1 WRAGGRGGDRLRSR
15 SRPLPCLPPQAR
27 RPSPVEAA
35 LRLGADRGGPHRRT
49 LARLGAPCQC
59 DGGAPRARADRARLR
74 QPRFP
79 GRGQRDLRAPTGKGA
94 GGARSRRLRLP
105 SPPGSQPAAHPP
117 GDELEQRHRGDR
129 RLPRPRAASR
139 ALTARPR
146 MTLPGFYPA
155 TVMPDAD
162 WWNALWPAPD
172 KVLAALGV
180 ERGIGLAIDLCCGD
194 GLFTAPLARLARQ
207 LIAIDLDPEMIAQA
221 RTRLGD
227 TPCTL
232 LVGDAYHLAEM
243 VAMPADLVFMANT
256 FHGVP
261 D

>member
-1 WRAGGRGGDRLRSR
+1 
-15 SRPLPCLPPQAR
+15 
-27 RPSPVEAA
+27 
-35 LRLGADRGGPHRRT
+35 
-49 LARLGAPCQC
+49 
-59 DGGAPRARADRARLR
+59 
-74 QPRFP
+74 
-79 GRGQRDLRAPTGKGA
+79 
-94 GGARSRRLRLP
+94 
-105 SPPGSQPAAHPP
+105 
-117 GDELEQRHRGDR
+117 
-129 RLPRPRAASR
+129 
-139 ALTARPR
+139 

-162 WWNALWPAPD
+162 WWNALWPAPE

-180 ERGIGLAIDLCCGD
+180 NAGIDLAIDLCCGD

-207 LIAIDLDPEMIAQA
+207 RVAIDLDPEMIAQA
-221 RTRLGD
+221 RARLGD

-261 D
+261 DKPRLAHAVALTLNPEGRFIVVNWHARPRDETTVLGQPRGPKTELRLEPGDVQREVAPAGLLLSKIIELPPYHYVAIFRRSA